1 MAEITSL
8 ISPVILE
15 FLFALSIVGFIGSVI
30 AIPWILV
37 RLPQDYFCERHPRT
51 WMKDHHP
58 ILRLIALGVKN
69 VVGWLL
75 LLGGIAML
83 FLPGQGLLTILI
95 GVSLMDFPG
104 KRAIERKLVSR
115 PLVLQAINRIRQRF
129 DRPPL
134 LIDEHSVHKA

>member
-1 MAEITSL
+1 MFSL
-8 ISPVILE
+8 DSLASPATLE
-15 FLFALSIVGFIGSVI
+15 FLFALSIVSFVGSLI

-37 RLPQDYFCERHPRT
+37 RLPQDYFCEHHPRT

-69 VVGWLL
+69 VIGWLL

-83 FLPGQGLLTILI
+83 VLPGQGLLTILI

-115 PLVLQAINRIRQRF
+115 PMVLQAINHIRQRF

-134 LIDEHSVHKA
+134 LIDEHSAHKA

>member
-83 FLPGQGLLTILI
+83 VLPGQGLLTILI

-104 KRAIERKLVSR
+104 KRAIERKLISR
-115 PLVLQAINRIRQRF
+115 PLILQAINRIRQRF

-134 LIDEHSVHKA
+134 FIEEHIFRK

>member
-83 FLPGQGLLTILI
+83 VLPGQGLLTILI

-115 PLVLQAINRIRQRF
+115 PLVLQAINRIRRRF

-134 LIDEHSVHKA
+134 LIDEDSVHKA

>member
-1 MAEITSL
+1 MADITSL
-8 ISPVILE
+8 VSPVVLE
-15 FLFALSIVGFIGSVI
+15 FLFALSIVGFVGSVI

-51 WMKDHHP
+51 WLKGHHP
-58 ILRLIALGVKN
+58 VLRLIALVAKN
-69 VVGWLL
+69 LVGWIL

-115 PLVLQAINRIRQRF
+115 PLILEAINRIRQRF

-134 LIDEHSVHKA
+134 LIEEHTIRK

>member
-1 MAEITSL
+1 MTEITSL

-15 FLFALSIVGFIGSVI
+15 FLFALSTVGFVGSVI

-69 VVGWLL
+69 GVGWLL

-83 FLPGQGLLTILI
+83 VLPGQGLLTILI

-115 PLVLQAINRIRQRF
+115 PLILQAINRIRQRF

-134 LIDEHSVHKA
+134 LIEEHPVREA

>member
-1 MAEITSL
+1 MPDITSL
-8 ISPVILE
+8 VSPVALE
-15 FLFALSIVGFIGSVI
+15 FLFLLSIVGFVGSVI
-30 AIPWILV
+30 AIPWILI
-37 RLPQDYFCERHPRT
+37 RLPQDYFCESHPRT
-51 WMKDHHP
+51 WLKDRHP
-58 ILRLIALGVKN
+58 VLRLIALALKN
-69 VVGWLL
+69 FVGWIL

-83 FLPGQGLLTILI
+83 VLPGQGLLTILI

-134 LIDEHSVHKA
+134 LIDEQNVHMA

>member
-1 MAEITSL
+1 VADITSFV
-8 ISPVILE
+8 SPAILE
-15 FLFALSIVGFIGSVI
+15 FLFALSIVGFVGSLI

-37 RLPQDYFCERHPRT
+37 RLPEDYFCERHPRT
-51 WMKDHHP
+51 WLKDHHP
-58 ILRLIALGVKN
+58 VLRFIALALKN
-69 VVGWLL
+69 FVGWIL

-83 FLPGQGLLTILI
+83 VLPGQGLLTILI

-115 PLVLQAINRIRQRF
+115 PLILQAINRIRQRF

-134 LIDEHSVHKA
+134 LIEEHPVHEA

>member
-1 MAEITSL
+1 MADITSL

-15 FLFALSIVGFIGSVI
+15 FLFLLSIVGFVASVI
-30 AIPWILV
+30 TIPWILV
-37 RLPQDYFCERHPRT
+37 RLPQDYFSEQRPRT
-51 WMKDHHP
+51 WLKDHHP
-58 ILRLIALGVKN
+58 VIRLIALVLKN
-69 VVGWLL
+69 LLGWIL

-83 FLPGQGLLTILI
+83 VLPGQGLLTILI

-115 PLVLQAINRIRQRF
+115 PLILQAINRVRQRF

-134 LIDEHSVHKA
+134 LIEEHTVQKT

>member
-1 MAEITSL
+1 VTEITSL

-15 FLFALSIVGFIGSVI
+15 FLFALSTVGFVGSVI

-69 VVGWLL
+69 GVGWLL

-83 FLPGQGLLTILI
+83 VLPGQGLLTILI

-115 PLVLQAINRIRQRF
+115 PLILQAINRIRQRF

-134 LIDEHSVHKA
+134 LIEEHAVHKS

>member
-1 MAEITSL
+1 VADITSL
-8 ISPVILE
+8 VSPVILE
-15 FLFALSIVGFIGSVI
+15 FLFLLSIGGFVGSLI

-51 WMKDHHP
+51 WLKDHHP
-58 ILRLIALGVKN
+58 VLRFIALALKN
-69 VVGWLL
+69 FVGWIL

-83 FLPGQGLLTILI
+83 VLPGQGLLTILI

-115 PLVLQAINRIRQRF
+115 PLVLQAINRIRRRF

>member
-1 MAEITSL
+1 MADITSL
-8 ISPVILE
+8 VSPAALE
-15 FLFALSIVGFIGSVI
+15 FLFLLSVVGFVASVI

-37 RLPQDYFCERHPRT
+37 RLPQDYFCEHHPRT
-51 WMKDHHP
+51 WLKDHHP
-58 ILRLIALGVKN
+58 ILRLIALMLKN
-69 VVGWLL
+69 LVGGIL

-104 KRAIERKLVSR
+104 KRTIERQLVSR
-115 PLVLQAINRIRQRF
+115 PVILETINRVRQRF

-134 LIDEHSVHKA
+134 LLEAHAVRK

>member
-1 MAEITSL
+1 
-8 ISPVILE
+8 
-15 FLFALSIVGFIGSVI
+15 
-30 AIPWILV
+30 
-37 RLPQDYFCERHPRT
+37 
-51 WMKDHHP
+51 MKDHHP

-69 VVGWLL
+69 VVGWFL

-83 FLPGQGLLTILI
+83 VLPGQGLLTILI

>member
-1 MAEITSL
+1 MADFTSL
-8 ISPVILE
+8 VSPVVLE
-15 FLFALSIVGFIGSVI
+15 FLFLLSVVGFVASVI
-30 AIPWILV
+30 AIPWILI
-37 RLPQDYFCERHPRT
+37 RLPRDYFCEHHPRA
-51 WMKDHHP
+51 WLKDHHP
-58 ILRLIALGVKN
+58 VLRLIALVLKN
-69 VVGWLL
+69 FVGGIL

-83 FLPGQGLLTILI
+83 VLPGQGLLTMLI

-134 LIDEHSVHKA
+134 LIEEHTIHKT

>member
-1 MAEITSL
+1 MADITSFV
-8 ISPVILE
+8 SPVALE
-15 FLFALSIVGFIGSVI
+15 FLFLLSIVGFVASVI

-37 RLPQDYFCERHPRT
+37 RLPQDYFCDRRPRT
-51 WMKDHHP
+51 WLKDHHP
-58 ILRLIALGVKN
+58 VLRFIALALKN
-69 VVGWLL
+69 FVGWIL

-104 KRAIERKLVSR
+104 KRAIERQLVGR
-115 PLVLQAINRIRQRF
+115 PLILDAINRIRQRF

-134 LIDEHSVHKA
+134 LIEEHTVRK